1 MWAYLTTAIV
11 AFILAVTVFNM
22 NREPE
27 MLPVIRIAAPLKATA
42 SMIIIHGLGD
52 SGSGW
57 TFMADEFHKHEE
69 FKHINFIFPNAPT
82 GPLYVNGNQP
92 IARWFNIFEFGN
104 PYAQQD
110 EEGYWSSC
118 KKMEN
123 LINQEV
129 KNGIPSERVIV
140 GGFSQGA
147 VLSLGLAISYNK
159 KLAGILNMSG
169 IFAMKK
175 GIPSR
180 IKTVNFDTPIF
191 HGHGDID
198 PVFNIVFARQ
208 TAEYFKALGFKDYQ
222 FHEYI
227 GMVHQT
233 CSDEMNDIENFVR
246 KALPPQ

>member
-1 MWAYLTTAIV
+1 MWAYFSTVIA
-11 AFILAVTVFNM
+11 AFILAITTSDM
-22 NREPE
+22 NTESE
-27 MLPVIRIAAPLKATA
+27 MLPAIRIAAPLKATA
-42 SMIIIHGLGD
+42 TMIIIHGLGD
-52 SGSGW
+52 SGAGW
-57 TFMADEFHKHEE
+57 TFMAEEFHKREE

-82 GPLYVNGNQP
+82 GPLFVNGNQP
-92 IARWFNIFEFGN
+92 TSRWFNIFEFGN
-104 PYAQQD
+104 PSAQQD
-110 EEGYWSSC
+110 EEGYWNSC
-118 KKMEN
+118 SKITDIISK
-123 LINQEV
+123 EV
-129 KNGIPSERVIV
+129 KSGVPSERIIV

-147 VLSLGLAISYNK
+147 VLSLGLAISYER

-175 GIPSR
+175 GVSSH

-198 PVFNIVFARQ
+198 PVFNIIFARQ
-208 TAEYFKALGFKDYQ
+208 TAEYFRALGFKDYQ